1 MLEVGSDFQMEPFQA
16 QLTAPIM
23 ITTLH
28 LRCLPIIPEAALTS
42 PTSLH
47 KASSGILPG
56 GHDRSTL
63 SRIAL

>member
-1 MLEVGSDFQMEPFQA
+1 MCSDYQMEPFQA

-28 LRCLPIIPEAALTS
+28 LRCLLVVPGATLTS

-56 GHDRSTL
+56 GHDGSIL